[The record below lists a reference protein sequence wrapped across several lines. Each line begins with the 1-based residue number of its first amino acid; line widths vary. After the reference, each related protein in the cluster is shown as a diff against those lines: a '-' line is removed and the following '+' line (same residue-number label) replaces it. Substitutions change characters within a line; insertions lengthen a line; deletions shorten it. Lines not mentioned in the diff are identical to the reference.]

1 MVSPSFAIRDPRG
14 RAPFPSRSRL
24 CRSARGARVYNRRLV
39 RGNFKTEFYGHESEV
54 HDSSKTPRAIPYGQ
68 TVLPVSNH
76 RALTLA
82 KEAQS
87 RSADYL
93 RRSQLRARRQVAASH
108 TRRRTS
114 SAGRTPRLAP
124 FEEDSKTA
132 DVPSGGTTARG
143 EDLER
148 VKKQHGRHRRQPQ
161 LPRGGSRAH
170 VRTVGT
176 CTRTSSIARRG
187 HRGPTPADCNPEAR
201 PRPLSIV
208 TKKPLKT

>member
-87 RSADYL
+87 RSADYYL
-93 RRSQLRARRQVAASH
+93 WSQLRAPRQVAAPR
-108 TRRRTS
+108 TRAEGPVRH
-114 SAGRTPRLAP
+114 GRTPTPRALRGG
-124 FEEDSKTA
+124 FEKTA

-148 VKKQHGRHRRQPQ
+148 VKKQYGRHRRQPQ

-170 VRTVGT
+170 VRDRRYVHADELDRAERSSPGQPRLIA
-176 CTRTSSIARRG
+176 TRERRPVPS
-187 HRGPTPADCNPEAR
+187 R
-201 PRPLSIV
+201 S
-208 TKKPLKT
+208 